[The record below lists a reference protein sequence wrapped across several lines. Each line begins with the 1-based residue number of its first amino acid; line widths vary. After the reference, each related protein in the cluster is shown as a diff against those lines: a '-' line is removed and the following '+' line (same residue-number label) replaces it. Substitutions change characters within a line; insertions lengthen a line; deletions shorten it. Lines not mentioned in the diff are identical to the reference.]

1 MSTIDDCLADAL
13 EQTKK
18 QLALLEARRRL
29 LGNVYHELKDM
40 RLEQN
45 QPCAAILK
53 ECLFNVDELFTLFY
67 IHPSKRQ
74 EFESEMLSY
83 KYYAQHIGSQSYY
96 CLFKLIASESFL
108 VSITPLTLYYLGAPE
123 QEK

>member
-1 MSTIDDCLADAL
+1 MSTIDDCLMNAL

-18 QLALLEARRRL
+18 QLALLEAQRRL
-29 LGNVYHELKDM
+29 LGNVYHELRDI
-40 RLEQN
+40 RLEQERS
-45 QPCAAILK
+45 CAAILK

-74 EFESEMLSY
+74 EFESEMLTY

-96 CLFKLIASESFL
+96 SLFKLMASESFL
-108 VSITPLTLYYLGAPE
+108 SAITPLTLYYLGTPE
-123 QEK
+123 